1 MRRISAYAKLLCDH
15 TCQHSIPTSEC
26 VETQDLSNLVSRY
39 LPITRRERNGKRKG
53 GKGNATYFLPT
64 QFLGPALNGCIASAR
79 SLLYLGSPRN
89 RSGTKLYGSVQ

>member
-1 MRRISAYAKLLCDH
+1 MES
-15 TCQHSIPTSEC
+15 
-26 VETQDLSNLVSRY
+26 
-39 LPITRRERNGKRKG
+39 GKG